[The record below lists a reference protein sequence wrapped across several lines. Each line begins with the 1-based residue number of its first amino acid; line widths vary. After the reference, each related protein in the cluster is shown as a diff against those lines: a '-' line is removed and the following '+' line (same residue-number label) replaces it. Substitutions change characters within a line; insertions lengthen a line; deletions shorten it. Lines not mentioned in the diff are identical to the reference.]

1 MLTICKLG
9 TVHTL
14 NFAQCFDDSVV
25 NLRAFEPSAS
35 RRAEMGRECPGG
47 SRGQRHDC
55 DLWRPGGGRG
65 GGRREASEFMV
76 ISELTG
82 GSESC
87 RGQDLENCL
96 LKSVPGAPCPGRNSV
111 STKESR
117 AGPSAIKVQKK
128 FLVQQ
133 QENSRIVITQL
144 GPF

>member
-55 DLWRPGGGRG
+55 DFWRPVGGRG

-96 LKSVPGAPCPGRNSV
+96 LKSVPGAPGGTLFPQR
-111 STKESR
+111 R
-117 AGPSAIKVQKK
+117 AELAPLLLRFRRSSW
-128 FLVQQ
+128 F
-133 QENSRIVITQL
+133 NSRKIVVL
-144 GPF
+144 